1 MAFQRRTWAVE
12 RTCWVIMGAVLVTAL
27 AGGFSVG
34 PVSTVEATDESGLIY
49 IQYERFLRNL
59 ASSTLRVS
67 LAPEATS
74 RSTAT
79 IRLSGA
85 LASEVKVDKVV
96 PEPVETRLTHDGLEF
111 VFAFADP
118 GKPALIA
125 FHLQPETVGRIA
137 GAVGVSGVKPA
148 RINSFVYP

>member
-1 MAFQRRTWAVE
+1 MAFQRRGWAVE
-12 RTCWVIMGAVLVTAL
+12 RTCGVIMGAVLVTAL

-74 RSTAT
+74 RSTA
-79 IRLSGA
+79 S
-85 LASEVKVDKVV
+85 S
-96 PEPVETRLTHDGLEF
+96 
-111 VFAFADP
+111 
-118 GKPALIA
+118 
-125 FHLQPETVGRIA
+125 
-137 GAVGVSGVKPA
+137 
-148 RINSFVYP
+148 